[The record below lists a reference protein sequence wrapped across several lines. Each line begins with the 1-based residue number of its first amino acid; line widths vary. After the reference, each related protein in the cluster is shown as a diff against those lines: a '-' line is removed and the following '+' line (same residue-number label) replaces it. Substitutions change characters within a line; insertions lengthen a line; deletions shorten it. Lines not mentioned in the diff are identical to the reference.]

1 MMDFK
6 RILIVFFWVFG
17 VVNIFLTVQLIRAN
31 TEASRANT
39 AVSVLTEMAND
50 NIKFTNPSTVSSMGS
65 YLSGQVNSNYLQ
77 SQMNLIDGK
86 KKFDSATGTLS
97 VTYEQPQ
104 KFGTTQPTVKR
115 SISKYLKNEAKV
127 LSGTQYRFDKQF
139 SSMTKPDSHGHYS
152 LVYSQRMTGRQVVM
166 GTAGQIRFTFDKQN
180 RLVRYTQT
188 YISNVEV
195 LRDAVEVISG
205 ADALKDLYQYNELP
219 NNSTVKWTKLAYSAL
234 IRVKADT
241 IFVPTWVVAV
251 VDANGDVSILRVNA
265 IDGSVL
271 K

>member
-1 MMDFK
+1 MDFK
-6 RILIVFFWVFG
+6 RILIVFFWIFG
-17 VVNIFLTVQLIRAN
+17 VVNVFLTVQLVRSN
-31 TEASRANT
+31 TDNSQANT
-39 AVSVLTEMAND
+39 AVSVLAEMSND
-50 NIKFTNPSTVSSMGS
+50 NIKFANPSTVSSIGS
-65 YLSGQVNSNYLQ
+65 YLSGNVNSNYLQ

-86 KKFDSATGTLS
+86 KRFDTATGTLS
-97 VTYEQPQ
+97 VTYDKPQP
-104 KFGTTQPTVKR
+104 FGTTQTEVKQAVNR
-115 SISKYLKNEAKV
+115 YLKNETKV

-139 SSMTKPDSHGHYS
+139 SSVIEPDAHGRYS
-152 LVYSQRMTGRQVVM
+152 LVYSQKMTSQQVVM
-166 GTAGQIRFTFDKQN
+166 GTYGQIKFTFDGQN

-195 LRDAVEVISG
+195 LRDTVEVISG

-219 NNSTVKWTKLAYSAL
+219 NNSTVRWTKLAYTSL
-234 IRVKADT
+234 ITVKSDT